1 MAGVGGFFC
10 APFLLILSAVGDA
23 TSLFVFPLPPPFFA
37 VAVAFVDFG
46 EVDLTLVGV
55 AFLLLFG
62 GDVMDLVAGEFDFCL
77 FVAVGVVLPLETLL
91 FFDDCCC
98 YRQK

>member
-1 MAGVGGFFC
+1 VHPFC
-10 APFLLILSAVGDA
+10 WLCRLLVMLHHCLYPPF
-23 TSLFVFPLPPPFFA
+23 FFA
-37 VAVAFVDFG
+37 VAVAFVDFW

-91 FFDDCCC
+91 FFDDSCC
-98 YRQK
+98 YRKK

>member
-1 MAGVGGFFC
+1 MLA
-10 APFLLILSAVGDA
+10 LSAVGDA
-23 TSLFVFPLPPPFFA
+23 TSLFVSPPPFFFA

-91 FFDDCCC
+91 FLMIVAVTGKNKNCHMFG
-98 YRQK
+98 

>member
-1 MAGVGGFFC
+1 
-10 APFLLILSAVGDA
+10 
-23 TSLFVFPLPPPFFA
+23 
-37 VAVAFVDFG
+37 VDFG
-46 EVDLTLVGV
+46 EVDLTLAGV

-91 FFDDCCC
+91 FLMIVAVTGKNKNCHMFG
-98 YRQK
+98 